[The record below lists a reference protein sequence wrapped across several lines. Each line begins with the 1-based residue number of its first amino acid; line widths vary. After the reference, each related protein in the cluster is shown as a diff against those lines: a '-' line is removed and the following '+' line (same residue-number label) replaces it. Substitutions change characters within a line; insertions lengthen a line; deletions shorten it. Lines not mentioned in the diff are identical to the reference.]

1 MNYELLPTEN
11 APVKMW
17 TKGVPVE
24 ADARQQLINTAKMPF
39 IFKHIAVMP
48 DVHLGKGSTIGSVIP
63 TKGAIIPAAVGVDI
77 GCGMNA
83 LRTALTAEDLPENLA
98 ELRQAIETAVPHGR
112 TTGRCK
118 RDKGAWENP
127 PVNVDAKWAELEAG
141 YQWLTQKYP
150 RFLNTNNYK
159 HLGTLGTGN
168 HFIEICLDE
177 LDQVWIMLHSGSRG
191 IGNAIGTYFIDLAQ
205 KEMQD
210 QLETLPSR
218 DLAYFMEG
226 TEYFDDYLKAVAWAQ
241 LFASLNRD
249 AMMENV
255 VTALQSVTQKTVRQ
269 QQTLAM
275 EEINCHHNYVQK
287 EQHFGE
293 EIYVTRKGAVS
304 ARAGQYG
311 IIPGS
316 MGAKSFIVR
325 GLGNEESFCSCSHGA
340 VLKRKN
346 CSAWKIKFVPPRMW
360 NAVKMPK

>member
-1 MNYELLPTEN
+1 M
-11 APVKMW
+11 
-17 TKGVPVE
+17 
-24 ADARQQLINTAKMPF
+24 Q
-39 IFKHIAVMP
+39 
-48 DVHLGKGSTIGSVIP
+48 
-63 TKGAIIPAAVGVDI
+63 
-77 GCGMNA
+77 
-83 LRTALTAEDLPENLA
+83 
-98 ELRQAIETAVPHGR
+98 ET
-112 TTGRCK
+112 
-118 RDKGAWENP
+118 
-127 PVNVDAKWAELEAG
+127 
-141 YQWLTQKYP
+141 
-150 RFLNTNNYK
+150 
-159 HLGTLGTGN
+159 
-168 HFIEICLDE
+168 
-177 LDQVWIMLHSGSRG
+177 
-191 IGNAIGTYFIDLAQ
+191 
-205 KEMQD
+205 
-210 QLETLPSR
+210 LETLPSR

-255 VTALQSVTQKTVRQ
+255 VTALQSITQKTVRQ
-269 QQTLAM
+269 PQTLAM

-325 GLGNEESFCSCSHGA
+325 GLGNVESFCSCSHGA
-340 VLKRKN
+340 GRVMSRTKAKN

>member
-1 MNYELLPTEN
+1 MNYELLTTEN

-83 LRTALTAEDLPENLA
+83 LRTALTAADLPENLA

-177 LDQVWIMLHSGSRG
+177 SDQVWIMLHPVH
-191 IGNAIGTYFIDLAQ
+191 AELVT
-205 KEMQD
+205 
-210 QLETLPSR
+210 PSE
-218 DLAYFMEG
+218 LI
-226 TEYFDDYLKAVAWAQ
+226 LSIW
-241 LFASLNRD
+241 
-249 AMMENV
+249 
-255 VTALQSVTQKTVRQ
+255 
-269 QQTLAM
+269 
-275 EEINCHHNYVQK
+275 
-287 EQHFGE
+287 
-293 EIYVTRKGAVS
+293 RKK
-304 ARAGQYG
+304 RCR
-311 IIPGS
+311 
-316 MGAKSFIVR
+316 KR
-325 GLGNEESFCSCSHGA
+325 
-340 VLKRKN
+340 LKR
-346 CSAWKIKFVPPRMW
+346 CHRVTWRTLWKVRNTLMIT
-360 NAVKMPK
+360 